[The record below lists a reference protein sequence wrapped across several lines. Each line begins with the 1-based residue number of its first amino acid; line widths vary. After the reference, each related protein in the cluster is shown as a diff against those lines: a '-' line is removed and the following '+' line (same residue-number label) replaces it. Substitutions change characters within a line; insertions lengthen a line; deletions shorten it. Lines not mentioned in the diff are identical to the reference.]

1 MCVIL
6 TKVKARKK
14 YRKKIYQKNK
24 TKMWKGEELAAKRN
38 KQRQERDGKT
48 GAKEMASILDGK
60 QKLLGSSI
68 NK

>member
-38 KQRQERDGKT
+38 NKGKKEMERQE
-48 GAKEMASILDGK
+48 
-60 QKLLGSSI
+60 QKRWLAF
-68 NK
+68 